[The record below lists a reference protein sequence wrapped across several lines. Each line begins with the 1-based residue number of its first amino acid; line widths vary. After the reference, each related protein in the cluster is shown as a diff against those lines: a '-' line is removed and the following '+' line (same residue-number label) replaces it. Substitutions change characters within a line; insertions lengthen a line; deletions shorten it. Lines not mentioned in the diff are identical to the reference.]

1 MFQLIFEIVR
11 FLFVSLLLLFEME
24 KKKKVFSS
32 HDLKGMEIELYG
44 SE

>member
-1 MFQLIFEIVR
+1 MFQLIFELVR
-11 FLFVSLLLLFEME
+11 FWLFSLLLFEME
-24 KKKKVFSS
+24 NKKVSFSA